1 MNEVARN
8 SGQWIAGQSGNP
20 AGRPKNKK
28 NELTELKQDLEIAVR
43 KNVSAERVA
52 RIVSKMADMAENG
65 DVKAA
70 KLILDKFLSN
80 PKDSEDVDMG
90 TGGIVIRIEN
100 ATFKAQNE
108 ESNVID
114 VTPTE
119 VTNG

>member
-1 MNEVARN
+1 MNEVATKPGTWV
-8 SGQWIAGQSGNP
+8 SGQSGNP
-20 AGRPKNKK
+20 SGRPKGKR

-43 KNVSAERVA
+43 QSVATHQVVS
-52 RIVSKMADMAENG
+52 IVNKMVDMALLG

-80 PKDSEDVDMG
+80 PKDSEDVDTG

-100 ATFKAQNE
+100 ATFKAQD

-114 VTPTE
+114 VTPIE
-119 VTNG
+119 VKD